1 MEILEIKNKILQIKT
16 SMDGLKNRMMM
27 TEARVSKPEDVNQS
41 KEEEKVLKKK
51 KKIRASETWVTI
63 TKNLMHI
70 TGVPKKKEERI
81 GAKKYNG

>member
-41 KEEEKVLKKK
+41 KEEEKVLQKKK
-51 KKIRASETWVTI
+51 DQSFRNLGDNNKKFNAYNWSS
-63 TKNLMHI
+63 
-70 TGVPKKKEERI
+70 KKERRENW
-81 GAKKYNG
+81 G

>member
-51 KKIRASETWVTI
+51 KRSELQ
-63 TKNLMHI
+63 KP
-70 TGVPKKKEERI
+70 G
-81 GAKKYNG
+81 